1 MQPATTLRQ
10 HPQAAN
16 SLHTTPQPR
25 RLQSKQTGHILYSS
39 TQHTGCP
46 RNTQRTHRTRNRQHT
61 GCPRNTQHT
70 HRTRN
75 TQHTGC
81 PRNTQHTGCTALDSH
96 STHGACTRN
105 TQRNPLP
112 NPSPNH
118 PLEPELKHL
127 LVPAPAE
134 LLLTTLTNSTP
145 SISRE
150 PRPLY
155 LPQASVSLLPASPLP
170 LATSLAATPAAIH
183 TNLSNP
189 QPFTNPRS
197 LPSKRSTNPPQHHL
211 PAAPPPAAPPLL
223 RPLATSCLELSVP
236 PRSSRNSHS
245 SRKHMPSQPPRAPQP
260 RNSAAVSLLSLSF
273 AHSAHALSCN
283 LTRASQLNCL
293 MSCTES
299 SAAENLT
306 ITQLLSNSYLDR

>member
-1 MQPATTLRQ
+1 MHPATTLRQ

-75 TQHTGC
+75 TQHAGC

-127 LVPAPAE
+127 LVPASAE

-211 PAAPPPAAPPLL
+211 PAAPPPQLLLSSDLSQHPASNCLYRPDPLAVAAPLANTCSRNHHVHPNLATPRQSRHSPSPLL
-223 RPLATSCLELSVP
+223 TR
-236 PRSSRNSHS
+236 R
-245 SRKHMPSQPPRAPQP
+245 M
-260 RNSAAVSLLSLSF
+260 LSL
-273 AHSAHALSCN
+273 A
-283 LTRASQLNCL
+283 
-293 MSCTES
+293 
-299 SAAENLT
+299 
-306 ITQLLSNSYLDR
+306 I